1 MHVQRISM
9 VLSPSEKEV
18 GMKRLAILVLLVL
31 SSCWV
36 QAQEPLIIAAGAGYK
51 KPLLALYKLFTQTR
65 GIGVTPVFGNMRTVI
80 AQSEASDRVAL
91 AVGDRGI
98 LSVTGLYDEMIE
110 LGRGR
115 LVLAWA
121 GKPPEQGIDALLEES
136 LGPIAMPDPKKAI
149 YGRAAEQFLIN
160 SGLRERLASRLL
172 VLATVPQV
180 SSHLVAGSVEVGFI
194 NLTNAL
200 ALHGRIGGV
209 TELPADRYEPI
220 QIVAAV
226 VKGHSA
232 RDEVR
237 QFIDFLA
244 SPESRDILREAGL

>member
-1 MHVQRISM
+1 
-9 VLSPSEKEV
+9 
-18 GMKRLAILVLLVL
+18 MKRLVILLLL
-31 SSCWV
+31 ALMSCWV
-36 QAQEPLIIAAGAGYK
+36 QAREPLIVAAGAGYK
-51 KPLLALYKLFTQTR
+51 KPLLALYKVFTHSR
-65 GIGVTPVFGNMRTVI
+65 GIAVTPVFGNMRTVV
-80 AQSEASDRVAL
+80 AQSEVSDRVAL

-98 LSVTGLYDEMIE
+98 LSATKLYDEMIE

-121 GKPPEQGIDALLEES
+121 GPPPERGIDALLDES
-136 LGPIAMPDPKKAI
+136 LGPIALPDPNKAI

-160 SGLRERLASRLL
+160 AGLHEGLASRLL

-180 SSHLVAGSVEVGFI
+180 SSHLVARSVEAGFI
-194 NLTNAL
+194 NLTDAL
-200 ALHGRIGGV
+200 ALHGRIGGY
-209 TELPADRYEPI
+209 TELPTDQYEPI

-226 VKGHSA
+226 VKGQST